1 MIADAWDGQEELPLR
16 PLDDPL
22 RQCGEFQVD
31 IRESGEITPL
41 STLFFRCVPGLTL
54 SWSKE
59 LVLPD
64 SDRGHDPVSVQ
75 VQLADPEHWQVRPM
89 AAAFTAKALADG
101 YELSGSPGED
111 TCRFSIS
118 SKKVASASEV
128 HLSVTP
134 MRLRWSLGENIA
146 WLDTPACIKRGD
158 LVGGNPLELRARI
171 SGLRREYQL
180 SAALFE
186 GECCLQGPAL
196 MTGRQ
201 DTFVTEL
208 NQYFDTI
215 RDRVDAELEVRLR
228 VHDVVSGQNKGEVVA
243 VRIQAEP
250 QSRAEG
256 SEQSKLSEPAS
267 SSGARE
273 DESTTRG
280 KTPRVDFCSAVRLAN
295 LCKLLRKLKV
305 LAPRQRCACKRAL
318 QYYYGS
324 IKGRRVECRQEV
336 KVKFVAMTLVI
347 LKAAM
352 DADAA
357 LAVRRLER
365 WRARVR
371 QFEEEHPLEFRAAS
385 RLFAKRQ

>member
-1 MIADAWDGQEELPLR
+1 
-16 PLDDPL
+16 
-22 RQCGEFQVD
+22 
-31 IRESGEITPL
+31 
-41 STLFFRCVPGLTL
+41 
-54 SWSKE
+54 
-59 LVLPD
+59 
-64 SDRGHDPVSVQ
+64 
-75 VQLADPEHWQVRPM
+75 
-89 AAAFTAKALADG
+89 
-101 YELSGSPGED
+101 
-111 TCRFSIS
+111 
-118 SKKVASASEV
+118 
-128 HLSVTP
+128 
-134 MRLRWSLGENIA
+134 
-146 WLDTPACIKRGD
+146 
-158 LVGGNPLELRARI
+158 
-171 SGLRREYQL
+171 
-180 SAALFE
+180 
-186 GECCLQGPAL
+186 

-215 RDRVDAELEVRLR
+215 RDRIDAELEVRLR

-305 LAPRQRCACKRAL
+305 LAPRQKCACKRAL

-357 LAVRRLER
+357 LAIRRLER

-371 QFEEEHPLEFRAAS
+371 QFEEEHPLEFRAAL